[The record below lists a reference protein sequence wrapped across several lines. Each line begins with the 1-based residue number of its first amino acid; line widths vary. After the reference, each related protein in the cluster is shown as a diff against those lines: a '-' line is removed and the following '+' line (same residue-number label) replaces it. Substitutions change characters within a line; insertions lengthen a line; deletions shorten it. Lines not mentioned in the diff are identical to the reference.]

1 MGRCSAGDG
10 ALSMQSGSGRPFEQK
25 EGYAGLFIA
34 ARFAVPQ
41 KRTVSSLHEGGG
53 SINRWFHDI

>member
-25 EGYAGLFIA
+25 ERYDGGLSLPPCCA
-34 ARFAVPQ
+34 SD
-41 KRTVSSLHEGGG
+41 RTASSLHKGGG
-53 SINRWFHDI
+53 SINRWFHSMI